1 MIYIKEK
8 IMSKEVQEYL
18 NSSTQF
24 ELLMNII
31 ADDYDVDYAE
41 LSELSV
47 NALSQVI
54 YNMKG
59 NN

>member
-1 MIYIKEK
+1 MAQ
-8 IMSKEVQEYL
+8 EVKEYL

-31 ADDYDVDYAE
+31 ADDHDVDYAE

-54 YNMKG
+54 NNMKG
-59 NN
+59 NK